1 MTLREKLLEVE
12 EECIGAE
19 LLASN
24 RDHETKRLLDEYKIM
39 QACFEW
45 FEEGTAFL
53 SVSDMWGKTWVAL
66 SLTLRNRPYCSSNYI
81 VL

>member
-1 MTLREKLLEVE
+1 VTLREKLLEVE

-39 QACFEW
+39 QACFER
-45 FEEGTAFL
+45 FEEGRRF
-53 SVSDMWGKTWVAL
+53 V
-66 SLTLRNRPYCSSNYI
+66 CF
-81 VL
+81 